1 MAQKHNISD
10 TEYPM
15 TRMGTIQQPSRR
27 YRRLRHPSF
36 TAAVW
41 TANNPL
47 LQRGE
52 FGSEIDTG
60 KLKVGDGVTY
70 WNDLGYV
77 AASQIDFA
85 DITGSPDDNVAL
97 KNALDAKQDVLTEGT
112 GIDIDSDNIISN
124 TGVRS
129 VATGTTNGTI
139 SVNTGGTSAE
149 VAVYGLGSAAY
160 TSSGDYATAAQGGLA
175 STAVQPGDL
184 ATVATSGAFSDLTG
198 KPTTLSGYG
207 ITDGANT
214 SLSNLT
220 STGANISNWSS
231 NVSNCITEIPQ
242 DIKLELAADGTLT
255 LKAGSK
261 VYVPNGSGTFDTVTT
276 TADVSATRTDNQK
289 CVVYYTPSINA
300 IFVLP
305 LVLSFSGST
314 APSGYQFMYW
324 YDTTENKCKFTSDS
338 GTTWVDGRTLP
349 LAIVSTDGTKIS
361 AIKQVFNG
369 FGYVGST
376 VFALPGVKGLIPNGR
391 NADGTLKSSS
401 FTINNVLTTTDTSGA
416 TNALEYYINGSGIF
430 RANLGT
436 NTYKEEK
443 NIIIN
448 SSGVQQMVVALDM
461 NAYRTSGKV
470 SSFTPKQVFRAVDY
484 SDTEFIANQ
493 AGPSNRYVDLTLP
506 SSGQTFT
513 APADGYISFA
523 KTAQATEYISLINY
537 TNGMSITSS
546 PSVNG
551 NNARLFMRVSK
562 GDVINLSYNA
572 SGTTVYFR
580 FIYANGAK

>member
-1 MAQKHNISD
+1 
-10 TEYPM
+10 M

-242 DIKLELAADGTLT
+242 DIKLELAADVTLT

-338 GTTWVDGRTLP
+338 
-349 LAIVSTDGTKIS
+349 
-361 AIKQVFNG
+361 
-369 FGYVGST
+369 
-376 VFALPGVKGLIPNGR
+376 
-391 NADGTLKSSS
+391 
-401 FTINNVLTTTDTSGA
+401 
-416 TNALEYYINGSGIF
+416 
-430 RANLGT
+430 
-436 NTYKEEK
+436 
-443 NIIIN
+443 
-448 SSGVQQMVVALDM
+448 
-461 NAYRTSGKV
+461 
-470 SSFTPKQVFRAVDY
+470 
-484 SDTEFIANQ
+484 
-493 AGPSNRYVDLTLP
+493 
-506 SSGQTFT
+506 
-513 APADGYISFA
+513 
-523 KTAQATEYISLINY
+523 
-537 TNGMSITSS
+537 
-546 PSVNG
+546 
-551 NNARLFMRVSK
+551 
-562 GDVINLSYNA
+562 
-572 SGTTVYFR
+572 
-580 FIYANGAK
+580 

>member
-36 TAAVW
+36 TAAIW

-160 TSSGDYATAAQGGLA
+160 TSSGDYATAAQGVLA

-220 STGANISNWSS
+220 NTGANISNWSS

-242 DIKLELAADGTLT
+242 DIKLELSGGTLT

-261 VYVPNGSGTFDTVTT
+261 VYVPNGSGVFNAVTIASDLTATDTNNVQFMVFYKGNTLQRMRL
-276 TADVSATRTDNQK
+276 DK
-289 CVVYYTPSINA
+289 C
-300 IFVLP
+300 
-305 LVLSFSGST
+305 FSGAS
-314 APSGYQFMYW
+314 APTGFGTNAVW
-324 YDTTENKCKFTSDS
+324 YDTTNNQIKRTTDS
-338 GTTWVDGRTLP
+338 GSTW
-349 LAIVSTDGTKIS
+349 STDNSFPIAVCTSSSS
-361 AIKQVFNG
+361 AISSIDQVFNG
-369 FGYVGST
+369 FGYIGST
-376 VFALPGVKGLIPNGR
+376 VFALPGTTQLIPNR
-391 NADGTLKSSS
+391 FNADGTLNNTKLTANTVQIRTLTVTVSNAVLAARFNAGAPFGITSDAKYDESRNINTSAGVDWNYGFIGTISTSSGKITS
-401 FTINNVLTTTDTSGA
+401 LTT
-416 TNALEYYINGSGIF
+416 
-430 RANLGT
+430 
-436 NTYKEEK
+436 
-443 NIIIN
+443 
-448 SSGVQQMVVALDM
+448 
-461 NAYRTSGKV
+461 
-470 SSFTPKQVFRAVDY
+470 KQVFHAVDY

-551 NNARLFMRVSK
+551 NNARLFIRVSK